1 MGNLNEFK
9 SILNAFWEFFKN
21 ECFEKIFKF
30 QIFTNKTID
39 SNILNNSNSLSQ
51 LNEANRR
58 LVIESLEEISIYNA
72 DFSQL
77 KQKYLLEFSP
87 NVNLKNFK
95 TYIKKY
101 NYRIYYIKA
110 IFSFIIRLL
119 LTIAQFLN
127 IILLTYPKYICQFK
141 QIDNTDRLFWVYN
154 QQQYKVITV
163 NKDKEFFLRILNFV
177 AELFFFILEGFVLL
191 HLQRIILKKY
201 YVLILQILRLYSNC
215 WIIYLDFSKQDCENS
230 QYDEN
235 MFYIKKNNVLE
246 KINIFYDI
254 IKFLIN

>member
-1 MGNLNEFK
+1 MGNLNNFK
-9 SILNAFWEFFKN
+9 SILNAFWKLFKN

-30 QIFTNKTID
+30 HIFTNKTIEGK
-39 SNILNNSNSLSQ
+39 ILNNSNSLSQ

-191 HLQRIILKKY
+191 HLQRIILKKF

-235 MFYIKKNNVLE
+235 MFYIKK
-246 KINIFYDI
+246 IMF
-254 IKFLIN
+254 

>member
-1 MGNLNEFK
+1 MGNLNDFI
-9 SILNAFWEFFKN
+9 SSLNAFWELFKN
-21 ECFEKIFKF
+21 KCFEKIFKF
-30 QIFTNKTID
+30 HIFTNKTTD
-39 SNILNNSNSLSQ
+39 SNILNNIKSLSQ
-51 LNEANRR
+51 LNITNRI
-58 LVIESLEEISIYNA
+58 LVIESLEEISNYNA

-77 KQKYLLEFSP
+77 KEKYLLEYSQ
-87 NVNLKNFK
+87 NVHLQKFK
-95 TYIKKY
+95 DYISIYKS
-101 NYRIYYIKA
+101 RIYYIKA
-110 IFSFIIRLL
+110 IFLFIIRLL
-119 LTIAQFLN
+119 LTIAQFLS

-163 NKDKEFFLRILNFV
+163 KKDKELFLRILNFV
-177 AELFFFILEGFVLL
+177 AELFFFFHEGFVLL
-191 HLQRIILKKY
+191 HLQRIILKKF

-246 KINIFYDI
+246 KINIIYDI